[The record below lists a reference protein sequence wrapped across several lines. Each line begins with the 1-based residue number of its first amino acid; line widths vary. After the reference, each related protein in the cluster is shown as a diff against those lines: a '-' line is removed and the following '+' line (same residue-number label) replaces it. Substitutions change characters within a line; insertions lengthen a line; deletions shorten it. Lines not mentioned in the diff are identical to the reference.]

1 MPNFRPSEFEKSDD
15 FQKEIKKIARYE
27 KQKDRKQVS
36 LNKEKF
42 IADRADMNTEKEE
55 EKEFDELNETK
66 RPVVKK
72 DYYIDEVL
80 AMTTDY
86 LRLSK
91 NKIAQAN

>member
-1 MPNFRPSEFEKSDD
+1 
-15 FQKEIKKIARYE
+15 
-27 KQKDRKQVS
+27 
-36 LNKEKF
+36 
-42 IADRADMNTEKEE
+42 MNTDKEE
-55 EKEFDELNETK
+55 EKEFDELNQTK

-80 AMTTDY
+80 ALTTDY